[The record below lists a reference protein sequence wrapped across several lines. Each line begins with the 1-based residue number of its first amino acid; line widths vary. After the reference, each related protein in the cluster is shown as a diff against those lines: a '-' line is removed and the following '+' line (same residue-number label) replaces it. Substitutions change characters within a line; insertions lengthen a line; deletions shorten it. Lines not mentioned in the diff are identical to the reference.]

1 MIKTEYITLYIG
13 GVILW
18 PFLLM
23 IATKIFDR
31 NEIKLKLAY
40 LPIIIM
46 FSIFTL
52 FSNVIDDNAI
62 KGLISYVLLMTFNK
76 TIFKEKWNKIII
88 GSFIEFVL
96 MLLSEAVI
104 AIILSIILK
113 ILNLN
118 EVGIVKDTL
127 IINFIIPLLCYF
139 IVIKYE
145 KLLKEILNKNLAN
158 DKGIIVISLMI
169 ILTLSILV
177 FKIPITK
184 WNFNSEFMTLMLLLV
199 LFCFIGMYMYNQR
212 VETQKI
218 TDKYAK
224 LAEYAKNNEG
234 LLEEY
239 RMNLHEN
246 KNRLI
251 AIDNMVPAKYKEIH
265 EYIGEL
271 IEKNKSSKYYWLTE
285 LKYVPS
291 PELKGF
297 MNYKIMEMI
306 DSKLEVEV
314 NISRELDKKVIK
326 NYNVK
331 DKEELYSIVG
341 IFLDNAHEAA
351 KISKEKAVSIQM
363 FMEKK
368 DCKLIIAN
376 TYKGKIELDKI
387 DEYGYSSK
395 GANRGT
401 GLHIVSEIVSRN
413 PLFEKET
420 GILDNYFVQTL
431 TIHPKQVKKKKI

>member
-351 KISKEKAVSIQM
+351 KVSKEKAVSIQM

-401 GLHIVSEIVSRN
+401 GLHIVSEIVNRN

-420 GILDNYFVQTL
+420 SILDNYFVQTL
-431 TIHPKQVKKKKI
+431 IIHPKQLKKKKI